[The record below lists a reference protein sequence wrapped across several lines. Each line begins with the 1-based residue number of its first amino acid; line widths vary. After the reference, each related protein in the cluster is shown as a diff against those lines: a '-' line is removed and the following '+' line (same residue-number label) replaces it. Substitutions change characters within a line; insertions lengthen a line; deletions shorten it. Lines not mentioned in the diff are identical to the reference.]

1 MVCTSQ
7 FPSLKYVQIDPST
20 LSALGRAIT
29 ALALLSRFNVAAL
42 Q

>member
-7 FPSLKYVQIDPST
+7 HPQLKCVQIDPPT
-20 LSALGRAIT
+20 LSALGRAFM
-29 ALALLSRFNVAAL
+29 ALTLLSRFTVAAL